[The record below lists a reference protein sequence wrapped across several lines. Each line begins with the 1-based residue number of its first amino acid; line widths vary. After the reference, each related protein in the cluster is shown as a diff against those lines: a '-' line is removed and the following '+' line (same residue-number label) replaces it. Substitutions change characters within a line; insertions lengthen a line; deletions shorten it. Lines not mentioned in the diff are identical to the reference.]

1 MKKLIILLLFIPLVS
16 FGQEYSNYYGTY
28 DVNANVN
35 VNANINKNVNV
46 TGNVT
51 KTVTTIENNSVQLDI
66 DLADKNY
73 TVNGHA
79 VESVTL
85 YTDADCYGDLAVNWE
100 EEDDSNYVHN
110 TSMLMRDTDD
120 SNNNTETMGE
130 FYWERAFNTQ
140 LQAILL
146 EAGFSTQAVADVSTS
161 EWGMQDVGRASYDAN
176 EIAEEIFACYN
187 LQYEDA

>member
-1 MKKLIILLLFIPLVS
+1 M
-16 FGQEYSNYYGTY
+16 Q
-28 DVNANVN
+28 NVN
-35 VNANINKNVNV
+35 NTKI
-46 TGNVT
+46 
-51 KTVTTIENNSVQLDI
+51 KTVTTFENADNSVQLDI

-73 TVNGHA
+73 VVNGRK

-110 TSMLMRDTDD
+110 TSMLMRDNSD

-161 EWGMQDVGRASYDAN
+161 EWGMQDVGRASYDAY
-176 EIAEEIFACYN
+176 EIAEEMFACYN

>member
-1 MKKLIILLLFIPLVS
+1 M
-16 FGQEYSNYYGTY
+16 Q
-28 DVNANVN
+28 NVN
-35 VNANINKNVNV
+35 NTKI
-46 TGNVT
+46 
-51 KTVTTIENNSVQLDI
+51 KTVTTFENADNSVQLDI

-73 TVNGHA
+73 VVNGRK

-110 TSMLMRDTDD
+110 TSMLMRDTSD

-176 EIAEEIFACYN
+176 CIAEEMLTAHN
-187 LQYEDA
+187 LVLQEA